1 MPETLERAQARLQNI
16 TIVKPLL
23 EALKTISLGSWQA
36 SQRAVRFSE
45 MYRSRI
51 LEMIPKVVPHIKV
64 NAKSN
69 GSISPGNRA
78 VLAIVGSERGLC
90 GNFNRL
96 LVKHAAE
103 RIMELNSQS
112 QHVELH
118 IFGSAVWRAIH
129 REYGSRWNCTLHNM
143 PSVPTSK
150 MAGEWSSTWLNAFD
164 QGDVDWVEII
174 CNQNSGTATY
184 KTMNIRIIP
193 FQMPDLDEKEKNWP
207 DPILDTDPNELTM
220 LMIRQLAALDL
231 YRILLYS
238 SIAEHTARY
247 QLMEEAS
254 SNADQLI
261 EELSQDV
268 QAARRQAITQ
278 EMEELAV
285 GAGLL

>member
-1 MPETLERAQARLQNI
+1 
-16 TIVKPLL
+16 
-23 EALKTISLGSWQA
+23 
-36 SQRAVRFSE
+36 
-45 MYRSRI
+45 
-51 LEMIPKVVPHIKV
+51 MIPKVIPHIKV
-64 NAKSN
+64 NNHVN
-69 GSISPGNRA
+69 GGTYLGNRG
-78 VLAIVGSERGLC
+78 VLIIVGSERGLC

-103 RIMELNSQS
+103 RLKVLESQAQS
-112 QHVELH
+112 VELH
-118 IFGSAVWRAIH
+118 VFGSAVWRAIH
-129 REYGSRWNCTLHNM
+129 REYASSWKGSLHSM
-143 PSVPTSK
+143 PSVPSSK
-150 MAGEWSSTWLNAFD
+150 MAGEWSATWLNDFD

-174 CNQNSGTATY
+174 CNQNSGTAAY
-184 KTMNIRIIP
+184 KTMNIQIIP
-193 FQMPDLDEKEKNWP
+193 FQLPDLEEKEHSWP
-207 DPILDTDPNELTM
+207 GPILDTDPKELTI
-220 LMIRQLAALDL
+220 LIIRQLAALDF

-238 SIAEHTARY
+238 SIAEHKARY

>member
-45 MYRSRI
+45 TYRSRI
-51 LEMIPKVVPHIKV
+51 MEMIPKVVPYLKV
-64 NAKSN
+64 NNHNNGGVSN
-69 GSISPGNRA
+69 GKRG
-78 VLAIVGSERGLC
+78 VLVIVGSERGLC

-103 RIMELNSQS
+103 RLKELKSQS
-112 QHVELH
+112 HQVALHV
-118 IFGSAVWRAIH
+118 FGSAVWRVIH
-129 REYGSRWNCTLHNM
+129 REYGSGWDCSLHNM
-143 PSVPTSK
+143 PSVPTSR

-164 QGDVDWVEII
+164 QGDLDWVELI
-174 CNQNSGTATY
+174 CNQNSNSAAY
-184 KTMNIRIIP
+184 RTMNIRIIP
-193 FQMPDLDEKEKNWP
+193 FQLSDLIVKEQSWP

-220 LMIRQLAALDL
+220 LMIRQLTALDL
-231 YRILLYS
+231 YRVLLNS

-247 QLMEEAS
+247 RLMEEAS

-268 QAARRQAITQ
+268 QAARRQAITL

>member
-45 MYRSRI
+45 TYRSRI
-51 LEMIPKVVPHIKV
+51 MEMIPKVVPHIKV
-64 NAKSN
+64 NTHSN
-69 GSISPGNRA
+69 EGISAGKRG

-103 RIMELNSQS
+103 RIKDLKSQS
-112 QHVELH
+112 QQVALHV
-118 IFGSAVWRAIH
+118 FGSAVWRVIH
-129 REYGSRWNCTLHNM
+129 REYGSGWDCSLHNM
-143 PSVPTSK
+143 PSVPTSR

-164 QGDVDWVEII
+164 QGDVDWVELI
-174 CNQNSGTATY
+174 CNQNSSTAAYRTI
-184 KTMNIRIIP
+184 NIRIIP
-193 FQMPDLDEKEKNWP
+193 FQFSNLNEKEQSWP

-231 YRILLYS
+231 YRILLNS
-238 SIAEHTARY
+238 SIAEHSARY
-247 QLMEEAS
+247 RLMEEAS

>member
-45 MYRSRI
+45 SYRSRI
-51 LEMIPKVVPHIKV
+51 LEMLPQAVRSIKV
-64 NAKSN
+64 NNHTN
-69 GSISPGNRA
+69 GGISPGNRGK
-78 VLAIVGSERGLC
+78 LAIIGSERGLC
-90 GNFNRL
+90 GNYNRL

-103 RIMELNSQS
+103 RLKELKSQS
-112 QHVELH
+112 QHVDLH
-118 IFGSAVWRAIH
+118 VFGSAAWRVIH
-129 REYGSRWNCTLHNM
+129 REYGSSWDCSLHTM
-143 PSVPTSK
+143 PSVPTSI
-150 MAGEWSSTWLNAFD
+150 MAGEWSSAWLDAFD
-164 QGDVDWVEII
+164 NGDIDWVEIV
-174 CNQNSGTATY
+174 CNQNSGTAVY
-184 KTMNIRIIP
+184 KTINIRIIP
-193 FQMPDLDEKEKNWP
+193 LQLPDLGKTKQSWP
-207 DPILDTDPNELTM
+207 DPILDTDPNELTV

-261 EELSQDV
+261 EELAQDV